1 MKALTRNEIDA
12 CLELSNIR
20 ERAMILVSYSHG
32 MRASECIGLLRSDVD
47 MDRRIIT
54 VRRLKRSLT
63 SKQPISDA
71 TYEALR
77 VWLSVAPESLY
88 VFAMPSGARI
98 KRLTWYRWFQAIAF
112 AAGVPKE
119 KAHPHALKHALGFAL
134 AAANITMPV
143 IKMALGHKSISSTA
157 VYTEMDDDTVGKIV
171 LDALK

>member
-1 MKALTRNEIDA
+1 MKALTRNEIHS

-77 VWLSVAPESLY
+77 VWLA
-88 VFAMPSGARI
+88 
-98 KRLTWYRWFQAIAF
+98 
-112 AAGVPKE
+112 
-119 KAHPHALKHALGFAL
+119 
-134 AAANITMPV
+134 
-143 IKMALGHKSISSTA
+143 
-157 VYTEMDDDTVGKIV
+157 
-171 LDALK
+171 